1 MLTVKV
7 ALKNAQKA
15 KKFLL
20 DNNIFNK
27 NYNYIKDKKFI
38 YYPIN
43 EKFKA
48 DFVLGFENK
57 ELKEYNKPISWREA
71 LQNILTEKELEIGRF
86 GYDTVGSIAI
96 IEVVEELIPKEKEMA
111 KLLLETNPVIKTVLK
126 KGGGHIGELRTQE
139 TIYIAGKNTKETIVH
154 ENNVKLKVNV
164 ETVYYSIRLGTERN
178 RIMKLIKPNEKV
190 LCMFSGVAPYPVVFS
205 KNTEAS
211 EIIGVELNPEGHKY
225 GLENIKLNKC
235 KNVTLYEGDVND
247 VVPKLNQKFDRITMP
262 LPHTGEEF
270 LPISLNVIKSGGTIH
285 HYCFIERDKIEE
297 EKERLSK
304 VVENNN
310 KNVKS
315 ITPFICG
322 QHSPSRYRV
331 CYDITITY

>member
-15 KKFLL
+15 KHFLL
-20 DNNIFNK
+20 DNNLFNKKYNYSKNK
-27 NYNYIKDKKFI
+27 NYI
-38 YYPIN
+38 YYPVN
-43 EKFKA
+43 KQFEA
-48 DFVLGFENK
+48 YFVEGFEDK
-57 ELKEYNKPISWREA
+57 ELKEYHKPISWREA
-71 LQNILTEKELEIGRF
+71 LQAILTEKELEIGRF

-96 IEVVEELIPKEKEMA
+96 IEIIEELIPKEKEMA
-111 KLLLETNPVIKTVLK
+111 QLLLDTNPVIKTVLK

-139 TIYIAGKNTKETIVH
+139 TIYIAGENTKETVVH
-154 ENNVKLKVNV
+154 ENNIKLLVNV

-178 RIMKLIKPNEKV
+178 RIMKLVQPDEKI
-190 LCMFSGVAPYPVVFS
+190 LCMFSGVAPYPIVLS

-211 EIIGVELNPEGHKY
+211 EIVGVELNPEGHKY
-225 GLENIKLNKC
+225 GLKNINLNKC
-235 KNVTLYEGDVND
+235 TNITLHQGDVND

-297 EKERLSK
+297 EQKRLINL
-304 VVENNN
+304 VN
-310 KNVKS
+310 KHNKKIKS

-331 CYDITITY
+331 CYDIIIE